1 MFAALTTL
9 VTIRRSLVYQHPC
22 MEPLFCFSSLHAFNT
37 CRYNTLQ
44 KSHIYCILPAKCNH
58 NLLFPANIVSHFT
71 TSKKGCLLFLFTYMV
86 ICYSFSETPILE
98 MSFLRIRW
106 LSVCVS
112 LANVWDT
119 CIFLFPQ
126 TDRPEEANCSYN
138 NDGEKSNVLSLDH
151 LPPITTRIHF
161 VSNAQN
167 AQNDHSRPRFIPLE
181 GCSASYAAQLH
192 MERMFLSMNAY
203 PYLHCNCYWNFC
215 DT

>member
-1 MFAALTTL
+1 MFG
-9 VTIRRSLVYQHPC
+9 H
-22 MEPLFCFSSLHAFNT
+22 LH
-37 CRYNTLQ
+37 
-44 KSHIYCILPAKCNH
+44 
-58 NLLFPANIVSHFT
+58 
-71 TSKKGCLLFLFTYMV
+71 
-86 ICYSFSETPILE
+86 
-98 MSFLRIRW
+98 
-106 LSVCVS
+106 
-112 LANVWDT
+112 
-119 CIFLFPQ
+119 FLFPQ

-203 PYLHCNCYWNFC
+203 PYLHCNCYWNSVILRSFYLFNAGNC
-215 DT
+215 CMLL